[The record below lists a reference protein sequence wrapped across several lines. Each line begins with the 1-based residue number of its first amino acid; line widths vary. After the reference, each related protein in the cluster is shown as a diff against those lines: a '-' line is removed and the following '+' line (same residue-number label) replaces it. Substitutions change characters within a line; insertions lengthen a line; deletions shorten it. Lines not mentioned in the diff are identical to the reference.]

1 MKRRT
6 SSVGRA
12 GRASISW
19 TAHRTIAEHARRQ
32 APKECCGLL
41 VGKDR
46 RVDLALPMTNVDP
59 RPRAGFRIDP
69 AEHLAV
75 RRVLRRLVP
84 SLEIIGVYLDVVAH
98 RGGAVRK
105 EPKHAPGVVAHRL
118 VHRALIKRAVRLD
131 DERGVIRDRV
141 DDDALVHLV
150 QSGGEG
156 RIGRRD
162 AEPDDDA
169 C

>member
-6 SSVGRA
+6 PSVGRA

-84 SLEIIGVYLDVVAH
+84 SLEIVGVYH
-98 RGGAVRK
+98 SH
-105 EPKHAPGVVAHRL
+105 P
-118 VHRALIKRAVRLD
+118 
-131 DERGVIRDRV
+131 
-141 DDDALVHLV
+141 
-150 QSGGEG
+150 EG
-156 RIGRRD
+156 RARPSARDIAESHYPDWLYVIVDGSGRAFGVFQIRQG
-162 AEPDDDA
+162 AARRVSARWLRPRRPRA
-169 C
+169 SP